1 MVSLDFRMKRSH
13 GARVQP
19 CVKVGM
25 QSFLKSE
32 GYDQIPQLSV
42 GNHKFNL
49 KKNFTVLNPNRR
61 KGKGGRTRAVLIGIN
76 YPGSSCPLDGACNDV
91 TSMRQFIV
99 DQGYDDD
106 KDHMRV
112 LRDDGEPGALMPT
125 KKNILAAL
133 RWLVQGAMKNDS
145 LFLHFSGHGVSMKDT
160 DGDEEDGMDEAMCP
174 CDFME
179 MDDGPDG
186 GRRVIRDDDIY
197 DIVVKPLKKGVSLV
211 AVMDCCHSGTL
222 MDLPYTCTLTQR
234 QFEQLEEEMAMGVP
248 VKRSVKDVATNAIT
262 FLPNLTLK
270 LVHGTASVIDK
281 TLDTIEASFKA
292 TARTIE
298 KITGI
303 GKGTKRGYKRLQK
316 DLKRLTTITFKFE
329 PRRQRDDDDD
339 DNEPPTDEE
348 KRAELVHKFVF

>member
-1 MVSLDFRMKRSH
+1 M
-13 GARVQP
+13 
-19 CVKVGM
+19 
-25 QSFLKSE
+25 
-32 GYDQIPQLSV
+32 
-42 GNHKFNL
+42 
-49 KKNFTVLNPNRR
+49 
-61 KGKGGRTRAVLIGIN
+61 
-76 YPGSSCPLDGACNDV
+76 
-91 TSMRQFIV
+91 
-99 DQGYDDD
+99 
-106 KDHMRV
+106 
-112 LRDDGEPGALMPT
+112 
-125 KKNILAAL
+125 
-133 RWLVQGAMKNDS
+133 
-145 LFLHFSGHGVSMKDT
+145 
-160 DGDEEDGMDEAMCP
+160 
-174 CDFME
+174 
-179 MDDGPDG
+179 
-186 GRRVIRDDDIY
+186 
-197 DIVVKPLKKGVSLV
+197 VKPLKKGVSLV